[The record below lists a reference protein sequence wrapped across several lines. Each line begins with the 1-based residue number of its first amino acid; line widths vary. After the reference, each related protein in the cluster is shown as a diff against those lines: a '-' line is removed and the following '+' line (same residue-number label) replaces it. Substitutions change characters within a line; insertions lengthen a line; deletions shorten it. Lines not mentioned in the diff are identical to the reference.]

1 MKSRL
6 SRGQAEII
14 GGLIVVSTLLL
25 IVIPLVINLMTTST
39 TITTRGYTIRSQFE
53 ISRWSEKLISNNTHI
68 INPSSVDI
76 EIVRIWLKDG
86 TLKEFN
92 PWIRIPITSSIPIE
106 VLGIN
111 NISEIDIV
119 VTSRGRVF
127 KIEELLPPIITP
139 PIQYPPLGISP
150 ENIIAGSSMIEK
162 NHSIIVSCQD
172 DKTSCSNPIA
182 GYHNGTWWVNFG
194 TGWIPSNVSIKSDE
208 EQYTNLDG
216 NYASELVVLTLSG
229 NQYEVVHGRNLIVNI
244 TFKNMT
250 QISNTTSM
258 VVIYLKILLSS
269 SKDVNV
275 DAIVKVSLINSVNTS
290 MRFDSYATFSS
301 AKVKGAEES
310 KIIIYEGYVIF
321 PLKQFGIFSVGQDT
335 IQQYSDYD
343 IGIDLYVESI
353 EEVGKGS
360 TEKGESGWEIRIS
373 LEYIAVVTY

>member
-111 NISEIDIV
+111 NISEIDII

-150 ENIIAGSSMIEK
+150 ENIIAGSSIIEK
-162 NHSIIVSCQD
+162 NHSIIVSCQYN
-172 DKTSCSNPIA
+172 KTQCSNPIA
-182 GYHNGTWWVNFG
+182 GYYYNNTWWVNFG
-194 TGWIPSNVSIKSDE
+194 TGWIPSNVSIKSGE

-216 NYASELVVLTLSG
+216 NYANELVILVILRESGDQYIVVYGENLT
-229 NQYEVVHGRNLIVNI
+229 INI
-244 TFKNMT
+244 IFKNMT
-250 QISNTTSM
+250 RIPNTTSL
-258 VVIYLKILLSS
+258 VTVHLKVILSS
-269 SKDVNV
+269 NKDVDINTI
-275 DAIVKVSLINSVNTS
+275 ARISLINSANAS

-301 AKVKGAEES
+301 AKVGGAAGS
-310 KIIIYEGYVIF
+310 KIMIYEGYVIF

-335 IQQYSDYD
+335 IQQCEDYD
-343 IGIDLYVESI
+343 IDVSLYVESAG
-353 EEVGKGS
+353 EGKR
-360 TEKGESGWEIRIS
+360 EIRVN